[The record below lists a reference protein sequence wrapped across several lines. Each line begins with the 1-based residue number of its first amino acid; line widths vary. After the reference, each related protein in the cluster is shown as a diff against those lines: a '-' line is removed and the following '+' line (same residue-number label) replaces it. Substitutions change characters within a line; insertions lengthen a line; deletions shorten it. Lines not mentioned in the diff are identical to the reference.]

1 MWIWGDRKSVASGGA
16 VPTWLQQRGPCVMR
30 SSILFKEIRNLTFVN
45 GAPPSP
51 FKYPSQSKRCR
62 RLGLIPGLGRSPG
75 RGNGNPLQ
83 YSFLENPMDRRAWQA
98 TVHGVT
104 KSQTRLSDWAQSFFR
119 TVLATQKTSLAPS
132 LQPLVYYLSLPFGFL
147 LHRVTCLGSA
157 LLPTVSGFNK
167 WKNENRRCTCPPS
180 RAPGSESIHWRGDGI
195 LSLPA
200 SFSTACWKG
209 RRFPLNP
216 TPRQPP
222 QASLSSAPKSSQW
235 PEQVLAGG
243 PLWHHRDPAL
253 PGPCLQVQEHSPL
266 EPHPAPSLLTMQSLK
281 WCLFLPLCLSC
292 GYAFMFSSLRDKPKE
307 TQGKVPCGGHFRIR
321 QNLPEHT
328 QSWLRSKWLWLS
340 FIVVLYVILKF
351 RGDSEK
357 NKVRVAPFVT
367 PHWFHLRNLRLRE
380 TRCSRYYRQDC

>member
-1 MWIWGDRKSVASGGA
+1 MILLIKPGIVHSGDVIECGYEVIGR
-16 VPTWLQQRGPCVMR
+16 TWPMEGQFLLGSSREGPCVMR

-51 FKYPSQSKRCR
+51 FKYPSKRCR

-98 TVHGVT
+98 TVRGVT
-104 KSQTRLSDWAQSFFR
+104 KSQTQLSNWAQSFFG
-119 TVLATQKTSLAPS
+119 TVLATKKSLAPS

-147 LHRVTCLGSA
+147 LHQVTCLESA
-157 LLPTVSGFNK
+157 LLTTVSGFNK
-167 WKNENRRCTCPPS
+167 WKNKNRRWTRPPS
-180 RAPGSESIHWRGDGI
+180 RAPGSESIHWQGDGI

-209 RRFPLNP
+209 HRFPLNP
-216 TPRQPP
+216 TLRRPP
-222 QASLSSAPKSSQW
+222 QASLSSALKSSQW

-266 EPHPAPSLLTMQSLK
+266 RATSCPISAHHAVSEMVLVLASVFLL
-281 WCLFLPLCLSC
+281 WLCL
-292 GYAFMFSSLRDKPKE
+292 YVFFSER
-307 TQGKVPCGGHFRIR
+307 
-321 QNLPEHT
+321 
-328 QSWLRSKWLWLS
+328 
-340 FIVVLYVILKF
+340 
-351 RGDSEK
+351 
-357 NKVRVAPFVT
+357 
-367 PHWFHLRNLRLRE
+367 
-380 TRCSRYYRQDC
+380 